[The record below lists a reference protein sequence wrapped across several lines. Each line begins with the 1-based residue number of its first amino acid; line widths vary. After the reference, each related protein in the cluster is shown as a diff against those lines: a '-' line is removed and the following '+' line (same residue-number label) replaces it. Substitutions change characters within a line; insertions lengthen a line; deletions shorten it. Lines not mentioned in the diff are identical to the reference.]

1 MLGFLLGQGWWT
13 LWYLFMWFWLLPAA
27 GVFYSFTWFV
37 PGAGP
42 QGGEA
47 IFALMLFIWTGFLL
61 IFVVNAVLFGYA
73 EPHSFAYRWLRM
85 PVLGLLAWGA
95 MLAMVLIGAD
105 AVGKIGGEAYE
116 RQVANVVMF
125 AIHVVAILFNCWLL
139 WRFRDG

>member
-125 AIHVVAILFNCWLL
+125 AIYVVAILFNCWLL